1 METGRTYSFETIFSV
16 EGAFDFPAEVGLNFR
31 AESGDRIQPLLCAPN
46 IKRKKRQVRI
56 FVRNDT
62 DIDHIEDR

>member
-1 METGRTYSFETIFSV
+1 MLKGPLIFPRKLVSTSERKV
-16 EGAFDFPAEVGLNFR
+16 AIGSNPCFAHLILRE
-31 AESGDRIQPLLCAPN
+31 
-46 IKRKKRQVRI
+46 KKRQVRI